1 MLKCTRCKTEKPS
14 TLEFFPPHN
23 KKKNGFDSWCRSC
36 RGNYRAE
43 IRRGNYRSAI
53 SDDNL
58 RSLIKS
64 SESCTICGDVCNLV
78 VDHDH
83 KTGSIRGMLCNRCNK
98 GLGLFR
104 DSPELLE
111 YARIYILASMDDPE
125 AEAYVQRHSGLSL
138 YGELN

>member
-43 IRRGNYRSAI
+43 IRRGNYRFAI

-58 RSLIKS
+58 KSLIKS

-83 KTGSIRGMLCNRCNK
+83 KAGSIRGMLCNRCNK

-111 YARIYILASMDDPE
+111 YARIYILASMDDLE